1 MSEFRKTMVV
11 EGLLPLPLLGGLD
24 ADELWPVC
32 GLVLPTWALLAFAPR
47 WAHTPTLT
55 LVSPV
60 LHAAIYALGVASVF
74 VFGGDASSEV
84 DFNSLEGVVTLF
96 KVRGGRADPPRAEGC
111 VFLPGSPGLSED
123 PQSPFGDVALS
134 ASQLD

>member
-1 MSEFRKTMVV
+1 MREISDSICAKVSPTRLDFSSRLRLENLT
-11 EGLLPLPLLGGLD
+11 PLL
-24 ADELWPVC
+24 
-32 GLVLPTWALLAFAPR
+32 LL
-47 WAHTPTLT
+47 H
-55 LVSPV
+55 SKV
-60 LHAAIYALGVASVF
+60 LHAAIYALGVLSVF

-96 KVRGGRADPPRAEGC
+96 KVRGGRAELPRAEGC